1 VRAERAEE
9 ADMEW
14 GWIVAFTV
22 VAGVGM
28 LPLVADTS
36 SGTAKLVESS
46 IGCLLFA
53 FLAALLVIALPETI
67 A

>member
-1 VRAERAEE
+1 
-9 ADMEW
+9 MEW